1 MTFTRGPGGPP
12 GAGPRQASTEA
23 SPRAGQPGAEQQP
36 GRPDAAQGAPVTTQ
50 PAVATSQE
58 SGHGQPAGLRG
69 TGPQAGGRDG
79 RGPGG
84 PAGSW
89 PGAPVRIAIGP
100 VISGGLAIMGA
111 LLLGLT
117 LNLVVLSGFEE
128 HAAQSSAFDAFRGQ
142 LALGTAPVTQT
153 TQKGQLFPVGIPV
166 AILDIPE
173 IGITNAVVFN
183 GTSGSVLMSGPG
195 HQRDTVMPGQAG
207 VSVIQGRASAY
218 GGPFGHLSSLRT
230 GDKFTVTTGQGVN
243 TYTVSDVRVA
253 GDPDPPLPAGEGR
266 LTLET
271 ALGSPFV
278 PSGVL
283 RVDARLISTVQPT
296 PALLD
301 LGALPGPERPLGTDP
316 SALLPLFLWLLG
328 LIAVVA
334 GAVIAWHR
342 WGRWH
347 AWIVFGPLALTVGLF
362 TADQITRLLP
372 NLT

>member
-1 MTFTRGPGGPP
+1 MTDTRESERTQGMPPPETRPPEDRPP
-12 GAGPRQASTEA
+12 GTQA
-23 SPRAGQPGAEQQP
+23 P
-36 GRPDAAQGAPVTTQ
+36 GRPVAASAVPVRPR
-50 PAVATSQE
+50 PAVS
-58 SGHGQPAGLRG
+58 L
-69 TGPQAGGRDG
+69 
-79 RGPGG
+79 
-84 PAGSW
+84 
-89 PGAPVRIAIGP
+89 GAAIGP
-100 VISGGLAIMGA
+100 VASAALAIMGA
-111 LLLGLT
+111 LLLGLVA
-117 LNLVVLSGFEE
+117 NLLLISGIEE
-128 HAAQSSAFDAFRGQ
+128 QAAQHAGFDTFRGQ

-153 TQKGQLFPVGIPV
+153 TQNGQLLPVGIPV